1 MTQSAKGFKS
11 DSITTVIADTISNI
25 STSISNVASN
35 VSTLTTSV
43 ATVQTTITTIAT
55 PKISSISYVGDD
67 TAADPAG
74 GQTITLNGLNFAT
87 GATVL
92 INNQPVSVVSVVDS
106 STITFTSPA
115 LAAGSYIVYVINTDG
130 GTGISI
136 PGIQYSGVPAWS
148 TVAGSL
154 GSVYETASISQTLSA
169 TGDAPVTYSLVSGT
183 LPPGSS
189 LNANGTITGTSQ
201 TTSSSTT
208 YTFTIKASDAQNQ
221 DTNRQFSITINPDV
235 VTWNSPSSGAS
246 ILLDGTV
253 YSSSLSAASAAGQT
267 VSYTA
272 NALPTGLTLSSG
284 TISGTPTVE
293 GNVSTLLTATAST
306 TNKSAT
312 NTITWVVSLGDSFWK
327 YTTLLLNGSTPAT
340 TFINDASLN
349 NHQLTIAGDTK
360 PNNFSPYSNGYYSVQ
375 FNGTVNDYVSV
386 PANSGLSIMSGSTNT
401 FVAECWVYWTTV
413 NASSVIMDKS
423 GRNGVSFQNW
433 AIELDASKQIKIV
446 WGASGS
452 PGTST
457 IGSITSTTIPVP
469 GIWYHL
475 AFVKSSADWSLFI
488 NGTRAVTFN
497 GLNTANDANPG
508 ALRIGLGIDGEY
520 NGGYMAG
527 YISNVR
533 IYNGAAGSAPYS
545 ATSTT
550 ITIPTEPA
558 SPATDVYAIVN
569 QSSSYADKSSQA
581 ATITPGT
588 GVRISSVHPYR
599 AVSSSSGSAYFDG
612 SGDYLLVPASTS
624 LAFSGDYTIECWVYL
639 NSVTGTQGVYSSID
653 NATDTWAGA
662 YLGFNGTSFLATS
675 YITAQDTI
683 THQTAV
689 AIGQWYHIAM
699 VRSGS
704 STKSY
709 LNGVQ
714 STGTTTSTY
723 SLTQSGGTIGSSYP
737 GTGPLNGYI
746 SDLRVVN
753 GTALYTASFTPPTSR
768 LSAIAKTQ
776 LLTLQYNGGANN
788 NGFVDQSS
796 FNNIITRAGNTTQG
810 TFSPYSQNGWSQ
822 FFNGSTDYITIPS
835 TTTNFGTGAWTI
847 ELSFYITSLSSASVL
862 FDTRNSGAGNNG
874 VQGSVLADGSL
885 YWFEG
890 SSSSVI
896 VLGAGTITPGKWYH
910 LAFVRTSTAAS
921 GCTLYIDGVS
931 RGTGTSSQNHAGYT
945 TYIGRNAAGAQDY
958 MKGYISNFRIAKSA
972 IVPISGGPKNPVSAT
987 ETTQFLSAISN
998 RFVDSSLYN
1007 NTMTLAGTPSIQAF
1021 SPFGGVT
1028 SLPASYSNYFD
1039 GTGDYLTLATNAAY
1053 AIGSADFTIE
1063 MWALPTTSNLVWS
1076 TLFAGVNY
1084 GISSD
1089 WGLYAGDGTTSLYPM
1104 FFFTSSSTPGSG
1116 SSGTQ
1121 GSQSI
1126 TSYTKMT
1133 VGVWNHIAVSRVSG
1147 TAKMFLN
1154 GTQVGVSVNAST
1166 WSLTN
1171 VLQKAIAGGYN
1182 GNSNTLFTG
1191 NISNLRIVSGTGL
1204 YTVNF
1209 TPPTSPLTAVA
1220 GTILL
1225 TCQSSIMVDN
1235 SPNYFPITAAGD
1247 AKPKSFNPFGTTN
1260 TTGISYTPAVNGG
1273 SMYFDGTGDKLT
1285 IANYPGLAFGTND
1298 FTIQAWFYTNV
1309 TSTEQVV
1316 MTNGWASYAP
1326 WLIRLNVSNQLV
1338 LNMSLDGG
1346 SWTVNE
1352 QVLGTVTT
1360 GQWYHVAIT
1369 RTSGTLRAF
1378 FNGVQSYATSLAS
1391 SLYNGSQAL
1400 TVGGRSDT
1408 SVPFNGYLSDCQ
1420 LINGSSLYS
1429 ANFVPPV
1436 SPVTATGN
1444 TTLLLNGTSGGI
1456 IDYHGTSNL
1465 ETVGDVKLTPEDPYS
1480 GSYYSNYFTTSA
1492 NITLIQPALGNIF
1505 TIEMWVYPTAT
1516 PSNQYYY
1523 VGGSTSGPLIGYN
1536 GATLALAHQ
1545 GGWSVT
1551 SSVNPIA
1558 GQWNH
1563 VAVVREGTG
1572 TNQCKMYVNGVLS
1585 GTGTEAT
1592 TFGAAQTGGTIGQ
1605 GGSAVQGYI
1614 SNLRITNNQ
1623 ALYTGAFTPATAPLT
1638 TSSVGATGANVATS
1652 LTGTV
1657 ALLTCQSNKFIDNS
1671 ASALTLTPS
1680 AVTVKSMNPFQQNT
1694 GKSFYFDGTGDNLYS
1709 PPSPSFNFG
1718 TKDFT
1723 VEFWVYPTA
1732 SGRQDWVDLN
1742 NTGRVLIYHNGTNVS
1757 YYANPPNAAVIS
1769 AGNTTINAWN
1779 HIAVSRSSGTSK
1791 LFINGV
1797 SVGSAADTND
1807 FNFNFAVYVG
1817 KDGGGT
1823 TYMSGYIKDLRITK
1837 YARYTAPF
1845 TPPTTPMQ
1853 IK

>member
-92 INNQPVSVVSVVDS
+92 INNQPVSVVSVVNS

-776 LLTLQYNGGANN
+776 LLTLQYNGGATN
-788 NGFVDQSS
+788 NGFVDQSNA
-796 FNNIITRAGNTTQG
+796 NNIITRSGNATQG

-847 ELSFYITSLSSASVL
+847 ELSFYITSLSSACVL

-890 SSSSVI
+890 SSSSII

-945 TYIGRNAAGAQDY
+945 TYIGRNAAATQDY

-972 IVPISGGPKNPVSAT
+972 IVPISGGPKNLVSAT

-998 RFVDSSLYN
+998 RFVDSSAYN

-1028 SLPASYSNYFD
+1028 SLPASYSCKLN
-1039 GTGDYLTLATNAAY
+1039 TGDAEGAVYFADSTNLR
-1053 AIGSADFTIE
+1053 IGTSAFTIE
-1063 MWALPTTSNLVWS
+1063 LWANISQWVNGSAIIATKRAYNATGTGSWILYVGTNGAVAFDQLQTPATIVTTA
-1076 TLFAGVNY
+1076 AGAV
-1084 GISSD
+1084 
-1089 WGLYAGDGTTSLYPM
+1089 TTNAWY
-1104 FFFTSSSTPGSG
+1104 
-1116 SSGTQ
+1116 
-1121 GSQSI
+1121 
-1126 TSYTKMT
+1126 
-1133 VGVWNHIAVSRVSG
+1133 HIAVTRDSSNTVRIYVNGVNSG
-1147 TAKMFLN
+1147 TTAPTSTFDFSSTEVLYVGKNNDSANYKFIGHMSNFRLVI
-1154 GTQVGVSVNAST
+1154 GTA
-1166 WSLTN
+1166 
-1171 VLQKAIAGGYN
+1171 
-1182 GNSNTLFTG
+1182 
-1191 NISNLRIVSGTGL
+1191 L
-1204 YTVNF
+1204 YTGASNITV
-1209 TPPTSPLTAVA
+1209 PTSPLTAISN
-1220 GTILL
+1220 TKLL
-1225 TCQSSIMVDN
+1225 TYHSNTISDGSSYN
-1235 SPNYFPITAAGD
+1235 FSPVIVGPTIIA
-1247 AKPKSFNPFGTTN
+1247 PKSFNPFGTTN

-1298 FTIQAWFYTNV
+1298 FTIQAWFYTNIA
-1309 TSTEQVV
+1309 STEQVV

-1326 WLIRLNVSNQLV
+1326 WLIRINTTNQLM

-1360 GQWYHVAIT
+1360 GQWYHVAVT

-1378 FNGVQSYATSLAS
+1378 FNGVQSYTTSLAS

-1408 SVPFNGYLSDCQ
+1408 TVPFNGYLSDCQ

-1837 YARYTAPF
+1837 YARYTATF